1 MKALFFSLG
10 LMLTLSGCGG
20 SSKTVTRVAADTQ
33 TDLSGR
39 WNETDARLVAE
50 EMIKDV
56 TSKPWLQRHTDAKGK
71 PPVLI
76 VGRIRNE
83 SMEHIDTEVFTKDLE
98 RELINSG
105 LVEFVAGT
113 KESDAVRKER
123 MDQQSNASFET
134 AKALA
139 QEVGA
144 DFMLI
149 GNISSIMDQ
158 TTSGKD
164 QSVFYTVN
172 LELVN
177 IETNQKV
184 WLGNKKIKKFINRK
198 KFS

>member
-1 MKALFFSLG
+1 MYIRSF
-10 LMLTLSGCGG
+10 MLLLAVTLVGCGG
-20 SSKTVTRVAADTQ
+20 STKTVSRVAADTN

-39 WNETDARLVAE
+39 WNDTDARLVAQ

-56 TSKPWLQRHTDAKGK
+56 LEKPWLTRFTESKGK
-71 PPVLI
+71 PPVI
-76 VGRIRNE
+76 TVGRVRNE

-105 LVEFVAGT
+105 MVEFVAGV
-113 KESDAVRKER
+113 KESAAIRKER
-123 MDQQSNASFET
+123 LEQQSNASWET

-158 TTSGKD
+158 SGSGKE

-184 WLGNKKIKKFINRK
+184 WIGNKKIKKAISRK
-198 KFS
+198 KYS